1 MRILKR
7 SSSPNVTPG
16 RHSPGHGSPG
26 GHDTSPTSPRLL
38 MGGKNSAFK
47 ALNPYP
53 KNLSDSDNNSIKNYS
68 SNALKN
74 LQDASSSLL
83 HNPEALKSLQSN
95 EAFKNYFH
103 MNEGFKYSGMD
114 GGNRNGGI
122 DSNDSI
128 GDSDEEINVNDESDE
143 EKERQYIEMLKRERE
158 KMELEK
164 LNNEKD
170 NNSHSQQ
177 PLELTTKDRDKS

>member
-1 MRILKR
+1 MKILKR
-7 SSSPNVTPG
+7 SSSPNITPG

-47 ALNPYP
+47 ALNP
-53 KNLSDSDNNSIKNYS
+53 KLSESSDNSIKNYS
-68 SNALKN
+68 SEALKS
-74 LQDASSSLL
+74 LQDASSSFL

-95 EAFKNYFH
+95 EAFKNYFQ
-103 MNEGFKYSGMD
+103 NSEQFKYSSFLGLD
-114 GGNRNGGI
+114 GGNRNGGV

-158 KMELEK
+158 KMELER

-170 NNSHSQQ
+170 NNSHSQ